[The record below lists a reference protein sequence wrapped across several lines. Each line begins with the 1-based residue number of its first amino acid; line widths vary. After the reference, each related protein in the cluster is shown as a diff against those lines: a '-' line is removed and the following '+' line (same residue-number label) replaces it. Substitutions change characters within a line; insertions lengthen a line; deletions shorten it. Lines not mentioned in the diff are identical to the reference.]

1 MGTDVSDQQSKALE
15 FLKRFIEE
23 SDLLILTSFLK
34 FSAGHSFIS
43 FLNDPKININFRFMY
58 LDNFIF
64 CL

>member
-34 FSAGHSFIS
+34 FLAGHSFIS
-43 FLNDPKININFRFMY
+43 SLNDPKINIKFRFMY